1 MVPINYS
8 IAGAGQQ
15 ELGEGGWGGGGQYVI
30 YRSWSRV
37 NRYEVMWMSGETHLV
52 GLLHCEL

>member
-1 MVPINYS
+1 MGGV
-8 IAGAGQQ
+8 GQQ
-15 ELGEGGWGGGGQYVI
+15 QLGEGGWGVGGQYVI

-37 NRYEVMWMSGETHLV
+37 KRYEVMWMSGETHLV